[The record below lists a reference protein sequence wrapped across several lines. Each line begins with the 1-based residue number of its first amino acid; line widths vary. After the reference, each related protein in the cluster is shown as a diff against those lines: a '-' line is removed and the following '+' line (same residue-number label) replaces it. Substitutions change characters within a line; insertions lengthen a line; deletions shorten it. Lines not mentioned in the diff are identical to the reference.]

1 MRKPFIIPALAA
13 AALLAACGG
22 ANPPAATPAQNSNA
36 QANSAKTSLQHGT
49 SPAANLGVASS
60 HGGGAPGASGSGGAA
75 PAMNAPV
82 QTPELDAKIQKAEA
96 KARASGATEADKK
109 AAAAAY
115 FERADFYREQGSP
128 VLYKF
133 ALRDYRIGLRYDPG
147 AKESRA
153 RMDEIVGIYRGM
165 GRPVPELGNEP

>member
-1 MRKPFIIPALAA
+1 MRKLSTATALAA
-13 AALLAACGG
+13 SALLAACGG
-22 ANPPAATPAQNSNA
+22 ANPPTTTSTQNSNA
-36 QANSAKTSLQHGT
+36 PANSAQTSLQHGT
-49 SPAANLGVASS
+49 SPSANLGVASS
-60 HGGGAPGASGSGGAA
+60 HGGGTDASGGTA

-96 KARASGATEADKK
+96 KAKASGASEADKK

-115 FERADFYREQGSP
+115 FERADFYRDQGSP

-147 AKESRA
+147 AREPRA
-153 RMDEIVGIYRGM
+153 KMDEIVGIYKGM